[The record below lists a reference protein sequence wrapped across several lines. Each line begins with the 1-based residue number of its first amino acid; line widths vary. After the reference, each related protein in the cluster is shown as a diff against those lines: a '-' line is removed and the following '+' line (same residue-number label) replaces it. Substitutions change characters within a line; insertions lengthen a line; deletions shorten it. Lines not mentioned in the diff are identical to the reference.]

1 MLTISKPLSAGQA
14 QTYHQKE
21 FTAKEQNYWSQR
33 GIIAGEWQGRLAG
46 QFGLAGIVSA
56 EDFAK
61 LSQGQHPQTGE
72 QLVRQRASYEYQ
84 DADGKT
90 IKTMEHRAGWDATFS
105 APKSVSLT
113 ALVGGDERVREAHRE
128 SVRVA
133 LDQLEHYTQARI
145 GGNHPPETTGKFIAA
160 KFEHDTARPVDGY
173 VAPQLHT
180 HAVVFNVTER
190 DNGQPRA
197 IQPQSLFASQQFAT
211 AVYQSELTY
220 KLRQLG
226 YEITAGRSGAPEI
239 KGYTQEYL
247 DASSPRSQQIR
258 EYLERTGRSGKESA
272 EIAAHS
278 TRDRKE
284 IHSPGEVMAAHR
296 KLAADFGH
304 QAEAVVRAARERSQH
319 REKPVNSLE
328 RVRESLTFSRDK
340 NFEREAVVDE
350 RVLIRDGLRRGMGE
364 ITHAQVRANLEA
376 RLASGE
382 FQIVERPRGVPGRQ
396 FTTAKTIEAEHEIL
410 RRMREGQNHVEPVL
424 SRPQAITVADQHPH
438 LNRAQK
444 SVVEDVLSSPDR
456 IQGIQGF
463 AGAGKTTTLTAI
475 RGAAESQGYQVEGFA
490 PTSRAARQL
499 NEAGIEAGTLQGFLA
514 RTAYSEL
521 ERKHFYLVDES
532 SLASTNQI
540 REFLSRLGP
549 HDRVLLIGD
558 IRQHQG
564 VEAGRPFEQLQEAGM
579 HTAKLDE
586 IVRQQDPALKSAVEM
601 LATGQVSAALDALQQ
616 QGRVKE
622 IPNAEDRVRAI
633 AKCYLESPEN
643 TLIVSPDNASRQ
655 ELNAA
660 VRQELKATGTIAP
673 EDHRFLVL
681 VQRQDLTGAERSWAS
696 HYEMNDVVRYARGSK
711 AIGIAATAYASVVAI
726 DPAANQL
733 TVEKTNQELAT
744 YDPRRLTGV
753 SVYQEIDREFSVGDR
768 IQFTAPDKSLGVAN
782 RDLATIQAIHP
793 DGRLS
798 ARLDNNRQIE
808 FNVGEH
814 RHFDHGYAVTSHSSQ
829 GFTAERVLVHADT
842 SVHPDLLNSRFGYV
856 SISRA
861 SHEATLFTDDMAKL
875 GPQLGADVSKTSALE
890 INQPSSI
897 GLGIGIGA
905 LIRCQPFKVEKS
917 RWCQNDDHP
926 GELRPYPAPKSST
939 S

>member
-14 QTYHQKE
+14 HNYHAKE

-33 GIIAGEWQGRLAG
+33 GVIAGEWQGRLAS
-46 QFGLAGIVSA
+46 QFGLAGAISA

-61 LSQGQHPQTGE
+61 LSQGQHPANGE

-113 ALVGGDERVREAHRE
+113 ALVGGDDNVRIAHRE

-133 LDQLEHYTQARI
+133 LEQLEHYTQARI
-145 GGNHPPETTGKFIAA
+145 GGNHAPETTGKFIAA

-180 HAVVFNVTER
+180 HAVVFNMTER

-220 KLRQLG
+220 RLRELG

-258 EYLERTGRSGKESA
+258 SYLERTGRTGSEAA

-304 QAEAVVRAARERSQH
+304 QAEAVVRAAHERLQH
-319 REKPVNSLE
+319 QEKPVNSVD
-328 RVRESLTFSRDK
+328 RARESVTFSRDK

-350 RVLIRDGLRRGMGE
+350 RALIRDGLRRGMGE
-364 ITHAQVRANLEA
+364 VTFAQVRGNLDA
-376 RLASGE
+376 RLAAGE
-382 FQIVERPRGVPGRQ
+382 FQIVDRSQSLPARQ
-396 FTTAKTIEAEHEIL
+396 LTTARTVEAEQEIV
-410 RRMREGQNHVEPVL
+410 RRVRNGHNQVEPVL
-424 SRPQAITVADQHPH
+424 PRMQAVSFADQHPH
-438 LNRAQK
+438 LNRAQQG
-444 SVVEDVLSSPDR
+444 VVEDALSSHDR

-463 AGAGKTTTLTAI
+463 AGAGKTTTLSVI
-475 RGAAESQGYQVEGFA
+475 RSAAEAQGYQVEGFA

-499 NEAGIEAGTLQGFLA
+499 GDAGIESGTLQGFLVRSPNPA
-514 RTAYSEL
+514 AQEQR
-521 ERKHFYLVDES
+521 HFYFVDES
-532 SLASTNQI
+532 SLASTNQM
-540 REFLSRLGP
+540 RDFLTRLGP
-549 HDRVLLIGD
+549 NDRVLLIGD
-558 IRQHQG
+558 TRQHQG

-579 HTAKLDE
+579 RTAKLDE
-586 IVRQQDPALKSAVEM
+586 IVRQKDPALKSAVEL
-601 LATGQVSAALDALQQ
+601 LAKGQVLSALELLQQ

-622 IPNAEDRVRAI
+622 VPSAEDRVRAI
-633 AKCYLESPEN
+633 ARSYAESPEK
-643 TLIVSPDNASRQ
+643 TLIVSPDNASRR
-655 ELNAA
+655 ELNVA
-660 VRQELKATGTIAP
+660 VRQELKTNGSLAP
-673 EDHRFLVL
+673 EDHTFRVL
-681 VQRQDLTGAERSWAS
+681 VQRQDMTGAERSWAS
-696 HYEMNDVVRYARGSK
+696 DYEINDVVRYARGSK
-711 AIGIAATAYASVVAI
+711 TAGIEASTYGSVVGVNS
-726 DPAANQL
+726 AANLL
-733 TVEKTNQELAT
+733 TVETSSGELAT

-753 SVYQEIDREFSVGDR
+753 SVYREIDREFSVGDR

-782 RDLATIQAIHP
+782 RDLAVIESIAP
-793 DGRLS
+793 DGRIS
-798 ARLDNNRQIE
+798 ARLDNNRQVE
-808 FNVGEH
+808 FDAKEH
-814 RHFDHGYAVTSHSSQ
+814 RHFDHGYAVTSHCAQ
-829 GFTAERVLVHADT
+829 GLTAERVLVNADT
-842 SVHPDLLNSRFGYV
+842 GVHPDLLNSRFGYV

-861 SHEATLFTDDMAKL
+861 SHEATLFTDDMTKL
-875 GPQLGADVSKTSALE
+875 TPQLSAGVSKTSALE
-890 INQPSSI
+890 FNQAPSI
-897 GLGIGIGA
+897 AQGIEM
-905 LIRCQPFKVEKS
+905 V
-917 RWCQNDDHP
+917 
-926 GELRPYPAPKSST
+926 
-939 S
+939 

>member
-14 QTYHQKE
+14 QTYHEKE
-21 FTAKEQNYWSQR
+21 FTAKDQNYWSQR
-33 GIIAGEWQGRLAG
+33 GVIAGEWQGRLAE
-46 QFGLAGIVSA
+46 QFGLAGTVSA

-61 LSQGQHPQTGE
+61 LSQGQDPQTGE

-90 IKTMEHRAGWDATFS
+90 VKTMEHRAGWDATFS

-190 DNGQPRA
+190 DNSQARA
-197 IQPQSLFASQQFAT
+197 IQPHSLFASQQFAT
-211 AVYQSELTY
+211 AIYQSELTY

-226 YEITAGRSGAPEI
+226 YEITTGRSGAPEI

-258 EYLERTGRSGKESA
+258 EYLERTGRSGKEAA

-278 TRDRKE
+278 TRDRKG
-284 IHSPGEVMAAHR
+284 IHSPGEVLAAHR

-319 REKPVNSLE
+319 QEKPLNSLQ

-350 RVLIRDGLRRGMGE
+350 RALIRDGLRRGMGE
-364 ITHAQVRANLEA
+364 ITHAQVRANLDT

-382 FQIVERPRGVPGRQ
+382 FQIVERPQSVPGRQ
-396 FTTAKTIEAEHEIL
+396 FTTAKTIAAEQEIL

-424 SRPQAITVADQHPH
+424 SRPQAITVADQHQH

-463 AGAGKTTTLTAI
+463 AGAGKTSTLTVI
-475 RGAAESQGYQVEGFA
+475 RSAAETQGHQVEGFA

-499 NEAGIEAGTLQGFLA
+499 NEASIKAGTLQGFLA
-514 RTAYSEL
+514 RTENSDLA

-532 SLASTNQI
+532 SLASTNQL

-549 HDRVLLIGD
+549 NDRVLLIGD

-579 HTAKLDE
+579 RTARLDE
-586 IVRQQDPALKSAVEM
+586 IVRQKDQALKSAVEL

-616 QGRVKE
+616 QGRVRE
-622 IPNAEDRVRAI
+622 IPNTEERVRAI
-633 AKCYLESPEN
+633 AKSYVESPEN
-643 TLIVSPDNASRQ
+643 TLIVSPDNASRR
-655 ELNAA
+655 ELNVA
-660 VRQELKATGTIAP
+660 VRQELKANGSLAP
-673 EDHRFLVL
+673 EDHALRVL
-681 VQRQDLTGAERSWAS
+681 VQRQDMTGAERTWAS
-696 HYEMNDVVRYARGSK
+696 NYEIDDVVRYARGSK
-711 AIGIAATAYASVVAI
+711 VVGIGAGAYALVVAI
-726 DPAANQL
+726 NPGANQL
-733 TVEKTNQELAT
+733 TVEKPNHELAT

-753 SVYQEIDREFSVGDR
+753 SVYREMERELSIGDR

-782 RDLATIQAIHP
+782 RDLATIDAIHP
-793 DGRLS
+793 DGRVS

-808 FNVGEH
+808 FNASEH
-814 RHFDHGYAVTSHSSQ
+814 PHFDHGYAVTSHSSQ
-829 GFTAERVLVHADT
+829 GLTAERVLVHADT
-842 SVHPDLLNSRFGYV
+842 SVHPDLLNSRFAYV

-861 SHEATLFTDDMAKL
+861 SGDATLFTDDMAKL
-875 GPQLGADVSKTSALE
+875 GPQLGADVSKSSALE
-890 INQPSSI
+890 INQASSVAQ
-897 GLGIGIGA
+897 GIGIG
-905 LIRCQPFKVEKS
+905 L
-917 RWCQNDDHP
+917 
-926 GELRPYPAPKSST
+926 
-939 S
+939 

>member
-14 QTYHQKE
+14 QTYHEKE
-21 FTAKEQNYWSQR
+21 FTAKDQNYWSQR
-33 GIIAGEWQGRLAG
+33 GVIAGEWQGRLAE
-46 QFGLAGIVSA
+46 QFGLAGTVSA
-56 EDFAK
+56 EDFSK
-61 LSQGQHPQTGE
+61 LSQGQDPQTGE

-84 DADGKT
+84 DAGGET
-90 IKTMEHRAGWDATFS
+90 VKTMEHRAGWDATFS

-190 DNGQPRA
+190 DNSQPRA
-197 IQPQSLFASQQFAT
+197 IQPHSLFASQQFAT
-211 AVYQSELTY
+211 AIYQSELTY

-226 YEITAGRSGAPEI
+226 YEITTGRSGAPEI

-258 EYLERTGRSGKESA
+258 EYLERTGRSGREAA

-278 TRDRKE
+278 TRDRKG
-284 IHSPGEVMAAHR
+284 IHSPGEVLAAHR

-319 REKPVNSLE
+319 QEKPLNSLE

-350 RVLIRDGLRRGMGE
+350 RALIRDGLRRGMGE
-364 ITHAQVRANLEA
+364 ITHAQVRANLDT

-382 FQIVERPRGVPGRQ
+382 FRIVERPQSVPGRQ
-396 FTTAKTIEAEHEIL
+396 FTTANTIAAEQEIL

-424 SRPQAITVADQHPH
+424 SRPQAITVADQHQH

-463 AGAGKTTTLTAI
+463 AGAGKTSTLAVI
-475 RGAAESQGYQVEGFA
+475 RSAAETQGHQVEGFA

-499 NEAGIEAGTLQGFLA
+499 NQAGIEAGTLQGFLA
-514 RTAYSEL
+514 RTANSDLAEQ
-521 ERKHFYLVDES
+521 KHFYLVDES
-532 SLASTNQI
+532 SLASTNQM

-549 HDRVLLIGD
+549 NDRVLLIGD

-579 HTAKLDE
+579 RTARLDE
-586 IVRQQDPALKSAVEM
+586 IVRQKDQALKSAVEL
-601 LATGQVSAALDALQQ
+601 LATGQVSAALVALQQ
-616 QGRVKE
+616 QGRIRE
-622 IPNAEDRVRAI
+622 IPNAEERVRAI
-633 AKCYLESPEN
+633 AKSYVESPEN
-643 TLIVSPDNASRQ
+643 TLIVSPDNASRR
-655 ELNAA
+655 ELNVA
-660 VRQELKATGTIAP
+660 VRQELKANGSLAP
-673 EDHRFLVL
+673 EDHALRVL
-681 VQRQDLTGAERSWAS
+681 VQRQDMTGAERTWAS
-696 HYEMNDVVRYARGSK
+696 HYEIDDVVRYARGSK
-711 AIGIAATAYASVVAI
+711 VVGIGAGAYALVVAI
-726 DPAANQL
+726 NPGANQL
-733 TVEKTNQELAT
+733 TVEKPNHELAT

-753 SVYQEIDREFSVGDR
+753 SVYREMERELSIGDR

-782 RDLATIQAIHP
+782 RDLATIDAIHP
-793 DGRLS
+793 DGRVS

-808 FNVGEH
+808 FNAREH
-814 RHFDHGYAVTSHSSQ
+814 PHFDHGYAVTSHSSQ
-829 GFTAERVLVHADT
+829 GLTAERVLVHADT
-842 SVHPDLLNSRFGYV
+842 SVHPDLLNSRFAYV

-861 SHEATLFTDDMAKL
+861 SGDATLFTDDMAKL
-875 GPQLGADVSKTSALE
+875 GPQLGADVSKSSALE
-890 INQPSSI
+890 INQASSVAQ
-897 GLGIGIGA
+897 GIGIA
-905 LIRCQPFKVEKS
+905 L
-917 RWCQNDDHP
+917 
-926 GELRPYPAPKSST
+926 
-939 S
+939 

>member
-1 MLTISKPLSAGQA
+1 VLTISKPLSAGQA
-14 QTYHQKE
+14 QTYHQAE

-33 GIIAGEWQGRLAG
+33 GVIAGEWQGQLVE
-46 QFGLAGIVSA
+46 QFGLSGTVSA

-84 DADGKT
+84 DADGET

-211 AVYQSELTY
+211 AIYQSELTY
-220 KLRQLG
+220 RLRQFG
-226 YEITAGRSGAPEI
+226 YEITTGRSGAPEI

-258 EYLERTGRSGKESA
+258 EYLERTGRSGKEAA

-304 QAEAVVRAARERSQH
+304 QADAVVRAARERSQH
-319 REKPVNSLE
+319 QERPGNVFD
-328 RVRESLTFSRDK
+328 RVRESLTFARDK

-350 RVLIRDGLRRGMGE
+350 RALIRDGLRRGMGE
-364 ITHAQVRANLEA
+364 ITHAQVRANLDT

-382 FQIVERPRGVPGRQ
+382 FQMVERPQSLPGRQ
-396 FTTAKTIEAEHEIL
+396 FTTAKTIEAEHEII
-410 RRMREGQNHVEPVL
+410 RRVREGQNDIEPVL
-424 SRPQAITVADQHPH
+424 PRAQAIALADQHPH

-444 SVVEDVLSSPDR
+444 TVVEDVLSSRDR

-463 AGAGKTTTLTAI
+463 AGSGKTTTLTAI
-475 RGAAESQGYQVEGFA
+475 RSTAESRGYQVEGFA

-499 NEAGIEAGTLQGFLA
+499 NEAGIEARTLQGFLA
-514 RTAYSEL
+514 RTSDPDLREH
-521 ERKHFYLVDES
+521 KHFYLVDES
-532 SLASTNQI
+532 SLASTNQV
-540 REFLSRLGP
+540 REFLSRLGAY
-549 HDRVLLIGD
+549 DRVVLIGD

-579 HTAKLDE
+579 RTARLDE
-586 IVRQQDPALKSAVEM
+586 IVRQQDSALKSAVEL
-601 LATGQVSAALDALQQ
+601 LAAGQVSAALDTLQQ
-616 QGRVKE
+616 NGRVKE
-622 IPNAEDRVRAI
+622 ISNAEDRIRTI
-633 AKCYLESPEN
+633 AKRYVELPTN
-643 TLIVSPDNASRQ
+643 TLIVSPDNASRRD
-655 ELNAA
+655 LNVA
-660 VRQELKATGTIAP
+660 VRQELKATGSLAP
-673 EDHRFLVL
+673 EDHAFTVL
-681 VQRQDLTGAERSWAS
+681 VQRQDMTGAERSWANQ
-696 HYEMNDVVRYARGSK
+696 YEINDVVRYARGSK
-711 AIGIAATAYASVVAI
+711 AIGIEAAAYATVVGI
-726 DPAANQL
+726 NPAANQL
-733 TVEKTNQELAT
+733 IVEKANGELAT
-744 YDPRRLTGV
+744 YDPRRLIGV
-753 SVYQEIDREFSVGDR
+753 SVYREMERELSVGDR

-782 RDLATIQAIHP
+782 RDLAVVEAIHH

-798 ARLDNNRQIE
+798 ARLDNNSQIE
-808 FNVGEH
+808 FNAREH

-829 GFTAERVLVHADT
+829 GLTAERVLVHADT
-842 SVHPDLLNSRFGYV
+842 KVHPDLLNSRFAYV

-861 SHEATLFTDDMAKL
+861 SQEATLFTDDVAKL
-875 GPQLGADVSKTSALE
+875 SRQLGADVSKTSALE
-890 INQPSSI
+890 INQASSVAQGI
-897 GLGIGIGA
+897 GLG
-905 LIRCQPFKVEKS
+905 L
-917 RWCQNDDHP
+917 
-926 GELRPYPAPKSST
+926 
-939 S
+939 

>member
-14 QTYHQKE
+14 QTYHQAE

-33 GIIAGEWQGRLAG
+33 GVIAGEWQGRLSG
-46 QFGLAGIVSA
+46 QFGLTGMVSA
-56 EDFAK
+56 EDFGK

-90 IKTMEHRAGWDATFS
+90 IRTMEHRAGWDATFS

-113 ALVGGDERVREAHRE
+113 ALVGGDQRVREAHRQ
-128 SVRVA
+128 SVSVA
-133 LDQLEHYTQARI
+133 LDQLERYTQARV
-145 GGNHPPETTGKFIAA
+145 GGNHPPETTGRFIAA

-180 HAVVFNVTER
+180 HAVVFNITER
-190 DNGQPRA
+190 ENGQPRA
-197 IQPQSLFASQQFAT
+197 VQPQSLFASQQFAT
-211 AVYQSELTY
+211 AIYQSELTY
-220 KLRQLG
+220 RLRQLG
-226 YEITAGRSGAPEI
+226 YEITTGRSGAPEI

-247 DASSPRSQQIR
+247 DASSPRSEQIR
-258 EYLERTGRSGKESA
+258 EYLERTGRSGKEAA

-304 QAEAVVRAARERSQH
+304 QADAVVRAARERSQQQE
-319 REKPVNSLE
+319 RPVNVFD
-328 RVRESLTFSRDK
+328 RVRESLTFARDK

-350 RVLIRDGLRRGMGE
+350 RALIRDGLRRGMGE
-364 ITHAQVRANLEA
+364 ITHGQVRSNLEA

-382 FQIVERPRGVPGRQ
+382 FQIVERTQGVPGPQ
-396 FTTAKTIEAEHEIL
+396 YTTAKTIEAEHEII
-410 RRMREGQNHVEPVL
+410 RTVREGQNHIEPVL
-424 SRPQAITVADQHPH
+424 PRPQAIAAADQHPH

-444 SVVEDVLSSPDR
+444 TVVEDVLSSADR

-463 AGAGKTTTLTAI
+463 AGSGKTTTLTVI
-475 RGAAESQGYQVEGFA
+475 RSAAEGQGYQVEGFA

-514 RTAYSEL
+514 RTANPEPR
-521 ERKHFYLVDES
+521 EQKHFYLVDES
-532 SLASTNQI
+532 SLASTNQM
-540 REFLSRLGP
+540 REFLGRLAP
-549 HDRVLLIGD
+549 QDHVVLIGD
-558 IRQHQG
+558 IHQHQG

-579 HTAKLDE
+579 RTARLDE
-586 IVRQQDPALKSAVEM
+586 IVRQRDPALKSAVEL
-601 LATGQVSAALDALQQ
+601 LATGQASAALDALQQ

-622 IPNAEDRVRAI
+622 IPNVEERIRAI
-633 AKCYLESPEN
+633 AKSYVESPQN
-643 TLIVSPDNASRQ
+643 TLIVSPDNASRRD
-655 ELNAA
+655 LNVA
-660 VRQELKATGTIAP
+660 VRQELKLNGTLAP
-673 EDHRFLVL
+673 EDHSFRIF
-681 VQRQDLTGAERSWAS
+681 VQRQDMTGAERSWAN
-696 HYEMNDVVRYARGSK
+696 HYEINDVIRYTRGSK
-711 AIGIAATAYASVVAI
+711 AVGIEATTYASVVAI
-726 DPAANQL
+726 NPATNQL

-753 SVYQEIDREFSVGDR
+753 SVYRENEREFSVGDR

-782 RDLATIQAIHP
+782 RDLATIEAIHP
-793 DGRLS
+793 DGRCS

-808 FNVGEH
+808 FNAIEH

-829 GFTAERVLVHADT
+829 GLTAERVLVHANT
-842 SVHPDLLNSRFGYV
+842 RVHPDLLNSRFAYV

-861 SHEATLFTDDMAKL
+861 SREATLFTDDMAKL

-890 INQPSSI
+890 INQASPI
-897 GLGIGIGA
+897 VQGIGIG
-905 LIRCQPFKVEKS
+905 I
-917 RWCQNDDHP
+917 
-926 GELRPYPAPKSST
+926 
-939 S
+939 

>member
-21 FTAKEQNYWSQR
+21 FTAKEQNYWSQQ
-33 GIIAGEWQGRLAG
+33 GVIAGEWQGRLAA
-46 QFGLAGIVSA
+46 QFGLAGAVSA

-84 DADGKT
+84 DAEGKT

-105 APKSVSLT
+105 APKSASLT
-113 ALVGGDERVREAHRE
+113 ALVGGDDRVREAHRE
-128 SVRVA
+128 SVRIA

-145 GGNHPPETTGKFIAA
+145 GGNHPPETTSKFIAA
-160 KFEHDTARPVDGY
+160 KFEHDTARPVEGY

-180 HAVVFNVTER
+180 HAVVFNVTQR

-211 AVYQSELTY
+211 AIYQSELTY

-226 YEITAGRSGAPEI
+226 YEITTGRSGAPEI

-258 EYLERTGRSGKESA
+258 QYLERTGRSGKEAA

-296 KLAADFGH
+296 KMAADFGH
-304 QAEAVVRAARERSQH
+304 QADAVVRAARERSQH
-319 REKPVNSLE
+319 QEKPVNSLG

-350 RVLIRDGLRRGMGE
+350 RALIRDGLRRGMGE
-364 ITHAQVRANLEA
+364 ITHGQVRTNLEA

-382 FQIVERPRGVPGRQ
+382 FLIVERPHSVPGRQ

-410 RRMREGQNHVEPVL
+410 RRMREGRNHVEPML
-424 SRPQAITVADQHPH
+424 SRSDAITLADQHSH
-438 LNRAQK
+438 LNHSQK

-463 AGAGKTTTLTAI
+463 AGSGKTTALAAI
-475 RGAAESQGYQVEGFA
+475 RSSAETQGYQVEGLA
-490 PTSRAARQL
+490 PTSRASRQL
-499 NEAGIEAGTLQGFLA
+499 NEAGIQAGTLQGFLA
-514 RTAYSEL
+514 RAADPDAAGQK
-521 ERKHFYLVDES
+521 RFYFVDES
-532 SLASTNQI
+532 SLASTNQM
-540 REFLSRLGP
+540 REFLARIGAN
-549 HDRVLLIGD
+549 DRVLLIGD

-579 HTAKLDE
+579 RTAKLDE

-601 LATGQVSAALDALQQ
+601 LATGQVAAALDALQQ

-622 IPNAEDRVRAI
+622 IPNRENRVRTI
-633 AKCYLESPEN
+633 AKSYIKSPEN
-643 TLIVSPDNASRQ
+643 ALIVSPDNASRY
-655 ELNAA
+655 EMNLA
-660 VRQELKATGTIAP
+660 VRQELKANGTLGL
-673 EDHRFLVL
+673 EDHKFGVL
-681 VQRQDLTGAERSWAS
+681 VQRQDMTGAERSWAS
-696 HYEMNDVVRYARGSK
+696 HYEIGDVVRYARGSK
-711 AIGIAATAYASVVAI
+711 AVGIEAAVYASVAAI
-726 DPAANQL
+726 DPAANLL
-733 TVEKTNQELAT
+733 TVEKPNQELVT

-753 SVYQEIDREFSVGDR
+753 TVYREIEREFSVGDR

-782 RDLATIQAIHP
+782 RDLATIESIRP
-793 DGRLS
+793 DGRLA
-798 ARLDNNRQIE
+798 ARLNDHRQIE
-808 FNVGEH
+808 FNVGEY

-829 GFTAERVLVHADT
+829 GLTAERVLVNADT
-842 SVHPDLLNSRFGYV
+842 SVHPDLLNSRFCYV

-861 SHEATLFTDDMAKL
+861 SHEATLFTDDIAKL
-875 GPQLGADVSKTSALE
+875 GPQLGADVSKTSALA
-890 INQPSSI
+890 IDKAPPMSI
-897 GLGIGIGA
+897 AMGVG
-905 LIRCQPFKVEKS
+905 P
-917 RWCQNDDHP
+917 
-926 GELRPYPAPKSST
+926 
-939 S
+939 

>member
-33 GIIAGEWQGRLAG
+33 GVIEGEWQGRMAG
-46 QFGLAGIVSA
+46 QFGLAGAVSA

-90 IKTMEHRAGWDATFS
+90 IRTMEHRAGWDATFS

-145 GGNHPPETTGKFIAA
+145 GGNHPPETTGRFIAA

-180 HAVVFNVTER
+180 HAVVFNITER

-226 YEITAGRSGAPEI
+226 YEITTGRSGAPEI

-247 DASSPRSQQIR
+247 DASSPRSRQIR
-258 EYLERTGRSGKESA
+258 EYLERTGRSGKEAA

-284 IHSPGEVMAAHR
+284 IHSPREVMAAHR

-304 QAEAVVRAARERSQH
+304 QADAVVRAARERSQH
-319 REKPVNSLE
+319 QQKLVNSVD

-350 RVLIRDGLRRGMGE
+350 RALIRDGLRRGMGE
-364 ITHAQVRANLEA
+364 ITHAQVRANLDA
-376 RLASGE
+376 RLAYGE
-382 FQIVERPRGVPGRQ
+382 FQIVERSQSIPGRQ
-396 FTTAKTIEAEHEIL
+396 FTTAKTIKAEHEII
-410 RRMREGQNHVEPVL
+410 RRVREGQNDIQPL
-424 SRPQAITVADQHPH
+424 LPRPQAIALADQHPH
-438 LNRAQK
+438 LNPAQK
-444 SVVEDVLSSPDR
+444 TVVEDVLSSPDR

-463 AGAGKTTTLTAI
+463 AGSGKTTTLGAI
-475 RGAAESQGYQVEGFA
+475 RSAVESRGYQVEGFA

-499 NEAGIEAGTLQGFLA
+499 NEAGIESRTLQSFLA
-514 RTAYSEL
+514 RTADPNVG

-532 SLASTNQI
+532 SLASTNQM
-540 REFLSRLGP
+540 REFLSRVGP
-549 HDRVLLIGD
+549 DDRVLLIGD
-558 IRQHQG
+558 TRQHQG

-579 HTAKLDE
+579 RTARLDE
-586 IVRQQDPALKSAVEM
+586 IVRQQDPALKSAVEL
-601 LATGQVSAALDALQQ
+601 LATGQVSAALDSLQQ

-622 IPNAEDRVRAI
+622 IPGGEDRIRAI
-633 AKCYLESPEN
+633 AKSYVESPEN
-643 TLIVSPDNASRQ
+643 TLIVSPDNASRR
-655 ELNAA
+655 ELNVA
-660 VRQELKATGTIAP
+660 VRQELKATGSIAQ
-673 EDHRFLVL
+673 EDHTFCVL
-681 VQRQDLTGAERSWAS
+681 VQRQDMTGAERSGAS
-696 HYEMNDVVRYARGSK
+696 HYEINDVVRYTRGSK
-711 AIGIAATAYASVVAI
+711 AIAIEAAAYAKVVAI
-726 DPAANQL
+726 SSAANEL
-733 TVEKTNQELAT
+733 TVQKSNQEPVT

-753 SVYQEIDREFSVGDR
+753 SVYREMERDLSVGDR

-782 RDLATIQAIHP
+782 REMAAIEAIHP

-798 ARLDNNRQIE
+798 VRLDNNRQIE
-808 FNVGEH
+808 FNPNEH
-814 RHFDHGYAVTSHSSQ
+814 RHLDHGYAVTSHSSQ
-829 GFTAERVLVHADT
+829 GLTAERVLVHADS
-842 SVHPDLLNSRFGYV
+842 SVHPDLLNSRFAYV

-861 SHEATLFTDDMAKL
+861 SHQATLFTDDMAKL
-875 GPQLGADVSKTSALE
+875 SPLLGADVSKTSALE
-890 INQPSSI
+890 INQAPSVAQGI
-897 GLGIGIGA
+897 GLA
-905 LIRCQPFKVEKS
+905 L
-917 RWCQNDDHP
+917 
-926 GELRPYPAPKSST
+926 
-939 S
+939 